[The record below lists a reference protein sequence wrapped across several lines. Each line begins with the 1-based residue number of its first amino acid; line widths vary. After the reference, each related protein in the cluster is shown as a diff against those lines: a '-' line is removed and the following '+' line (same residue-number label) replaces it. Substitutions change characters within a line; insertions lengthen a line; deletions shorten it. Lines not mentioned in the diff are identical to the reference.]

1 MGKAKVTKEA
11 KQLATKVVKETK
23 PVKEAKPAK
32 VVVEKLSQNGV
43 TCPSEGTKTREIWDI
58 SDQISQELGEPA
70 GRKEVIAECLKRDI
84 NESTGATQYARW
96 RKFHGI
102 KAPVSTARPVIPVED
117 VEAEETEEAAG
128 EADEVEE
135 VESEEVE
142 ETEEV

>member
-11 KQLATKVVKETK
+11 KQLAAKIVKEEK

-43 TCPSEGTKTREIWDI
+43 TRPSEGTKTREIWDI

-102 KAPVSTARPVIPVED
+102 KAPVSTAKPVIPTED
-117 VEAEETEEAAG
+117 AEAEETEETEETEDTEDT
-128 EADEVEE
+128 EAE
-135 VESEEVE
+135 ESEEA
-142 ETEEV
+142 